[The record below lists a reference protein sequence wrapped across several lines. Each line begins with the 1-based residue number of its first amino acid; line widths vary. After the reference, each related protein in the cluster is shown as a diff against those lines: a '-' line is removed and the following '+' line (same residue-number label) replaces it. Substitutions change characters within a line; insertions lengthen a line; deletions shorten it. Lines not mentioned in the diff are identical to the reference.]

1 MPASIFLSFL
11 LLFLDFLDL
20 RSFFDFFFF
29 LSEELDELSELDDES
44 SESSAVP
51 SSMANWSAATSV
63 SLGTLTPVEI
73 LLLLVIS
80 RDRLNAVEQILT
92 LYVFPRTL
100 WSRVSCG
107 TVPRSMRSASKPRV
121 LHTESGRNSPLSKK
135 LSSMVSLETTCS
147 TCRNVS
153 CMPTPATAL

>member
-1 MPASIFLSFL
+1 MFFLFFLSFL

-20 RSFFDFFFF
+20 RSFFDFCFFF
-29 LSEELDELSELDDES
+29 SSEELEELSELDDDES
-44 SESSAVP
+44 SESSAMP

-100 WSRVSCG
+100 
-107 TVPRSMRSASKPRV
+107 
-121 LHTESGRNSPLSKK
+121 
-135 LSSMVSLETTCS
+135 CS
-147 TCRNVS
+147 
-153 CMPTPATAL
+153 